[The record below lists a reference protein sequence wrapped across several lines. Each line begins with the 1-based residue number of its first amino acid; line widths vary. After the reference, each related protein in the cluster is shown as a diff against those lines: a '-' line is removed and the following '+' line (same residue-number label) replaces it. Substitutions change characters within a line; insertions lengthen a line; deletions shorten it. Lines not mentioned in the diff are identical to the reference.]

1 MKKRKRF
8 VENAL
13 LLSGVNIAMRGVAV
27 SFNAY
32 INRKTGAEAMG
43 LFTLVMSVY
52 GFAVTVA
59 LSCVNL
65 AAVRLTSERCA
76 ALEDA
81 GADRKSWKA
90 AMRSVVKAVCG
101 YSLLFGL
108 STGILLFLTAEP
120 AAEYLLGDLRT
131 VRSLRVLAVS
141 LPAISLSSALSGYFT
156 GLRKITKNA
165 AAAVSEQMIKI
176 VVTSTALA
184 LILPGNVESACLAVV
199 GGSAIAEA
207 WSLVLN
213 GILYLTDSHRPSGL
227 SCGKTST
234 RITTTFRDAA
244 AISLPSAVGA
254 YARQGLTTLEHLAIP
269 NGLRKNGLTQEKA
282 LSVYGLLQG
291 IAFPLVMF
299 PYAVIGSFTSLL
311 IPEMAERKERG
322 SREGISDL
330 TRQVYRASA
339 LFSVGACGIFVNFAG
354 ELGTMVYDSTE
365 AAVYTLLLGL
375 LVPFMY
381 LDTAVDSLLK
391 GMGEQVYT
399 MKVNIADAASGLV
412 LVCLLTPKLG
422 IYGYLLTIWLCELGN
437 LRASIRRLGQL
448 TGEGISS
455 ALRYHAAPLILCG
468 ILTAVRWM
476 FMRCMPPM
484 AALLIFAAMYVLCVY
499 IFCIGKDSAKTS
511 SVRKPKTHAADF
523 L

>member
-8 VENAL
+8 LGNAL
-13 LLSGVNIAMRGVAV
+13 LLSAVNIAMRGVAV

-43 LFTLVMSVY
+43 LFTLVMSIY
-52 GFAVTVA
+52 GFAVTLA

-76 ALEDA
+76 VLEDA
-81 GADRKSWKA
+81 GADRTSWRS
-90 AMRSVVKAVCG
+90 AMRSVVRAVCG
-101 YSLLFGL
+101 YSLLFGV
-108 STGILLFLTAEP
+108 STGVLLFFTAEP
-120 AAEYLLGDLRT
+120 AAEYLLRDLRT

-141 LPAISLSSALSGYFT
+141 LPAISLSSALAGYFT
-156 GLRKITKNA
+156 GLRKVSKNA

-184 LILPGNVESACLAVV
+184 LVLPGNVESACLAVV

-213 GILYLTDSHRPSGL
+213 AILYFTDSRRPAAVSDGGHSVSL
-227 SCGKTST
+227 PTS
-234 RITTTFRDAA
+234 FRDAA

-269 NGLRKNGLTQEKA
+269 NGLRKSGLSQEGA

-322 SREGISDL
+322 SRSGISDL

-339 LFSVGACGIFVNFAG
+339 LFSVGACGIFVNFAW

-365 AAVYTLLLGL
+365 AALYTLLLGL

-381 LDTAVDSLLK
+381 LDTAVDALLK

-399 MKVNIADAASGLV
+399 MKVNIVDAASGLV

-437 LRASIRRLGQL
+437 LRASIRRLGHL

-455 ALRYHAAPLILCG
+455 ALRYHAAPLVLCG

-484 AALLIFAAMYVLCVY
+484 AALLIFAALYILCAYV
-499 IFCIGKDSAKTS
+499 FCMKESPVKMEGT
-511 SVRKPKTHAADF
+511 RHGKTHATDF
-523 L
+523 S

>member
-1 MKKRKRF
+1 MQKRKKF
-8 VENAL
+8 LGNAL
-13 LLSGVNIAMRGVAV
+13 LLSAVNIALRGVAV

-32 INRKTGAEAMG
+32 INRKTGTEAMG
-43 LFTLVMSVY
+43 LFTLVMSIY

-81 GADRKSWKA
+81 GADRKSWRF
-90 AMRSVVKAVCG
+90 AMRSVGKAVCG
-101 YSLLFGL
+101 YSLLFGV
-108 STGILLFLTAEP
+108 STGVLLFLTAEP

-156 GLRKITKNA
+156 GLRKVTKNA
-165 AAAVSEQMIKI
+165 VSAVSEQMIKI

-213 GILYLTDSHRPSGL
+213 GILYLTDSHHPDGV
-227 SCGKTST
+227 SCGGQNVRLPTA
-234 RITTTFRDAA
+234 FRDAA

-269 NGLRKNGLTQEKA
+269 NGLRKSGLSQQGA

-322 SREGISDL
+322 SHAGIADL

-339 LFSVGACGIFVNFAG
+339 LFSVGACGIFVNFAW

-365 AAVYTLLLGL
+365 AALYTLLLGL

-399 MKVNIADAASGLV
+399 MKVNIADAASGLI

-422 IYGYLLTIWLCELGN
+422 IYGYLLTVWLCELGN
-437 LRASIRRLGQL
+437 LRASIGRLGKL
-448 TGEGISS
+448 TGEGISC
-455 ALRYHAAPLILCG
+455 ALRYHAVPLLLCG
-468 ILTAVRWM
+468 ILTAVRWI
-476 FMRCMPPM
+476 FLRCMPPM
-484 AALLIFAAMYVLCVY
+484 AALLIFAVLYILCAY
-499 IFCIGKDSAKTS
+499 IFCMGKPSVKTKK
-511 SVRKPKTHAADF
+511 VRI
-523 L
+523 